1 MKKLFLFLITAVVL
15 TACTSKEQDEKI
27 HAFWA
32 EQAQKAMIKFGPAF
46 AQGMSK
52 AGPLMAAQMSK
63 MQKSGEMSDADFEKM
78 MKQMQNDPEFIKFM
92 QEQESQKAPQS
103 NTPAPAKPQF
113 MDITMDDENLSA
125 AQDPEDRQMI
135 NDSIRD
141 VQQSNQEFISSLSA
155 KQYTQEE
162 RTAIMA
168 IFTEEEKQ
176 LKALAATSP
185 DFISFMKAEME
196 IVNQTHQKLQKL
208 IEQKYQPRKSS
219 RAK

>member
-1 MKKLFLFLITAVVL
+1 MKKLFLLLITAVVL

-32 EQAQKAMIKFGPAF
+32 EQAQKAMVKFGPAV
-46 AQGMSK
+46 AQGMAK

-63 MQKSGEMSDADFEKM
+63 MQGSGEVSDADFEKM
-78 MKQMQNDPEFIKFM
+78 MQQMQNDPEFIKFM
-92 QEQESQKAPQS
+92 QEKQTQKD

-113 MDITMDDENLSA
+113 MDITMDDEDLSSA
-125 AQDPEDRQMI
+125 EAEEDRQMI

-141 VQQSNQEFISSLSA
+141 VQQSNQEFISSLSSQ
-155 KQYTQEE
+155 QYTQEE

-176 LKALAATSP
+176 LKELAATSP

-196 IVNQTHQKLQKL
+196 ITNNAHQKLQKL
-208 IEQKYQPRKSS
+208 IEQKYQPRKSN
-219 RAK
+219 RTK